1 MSEDAKDRSMEEELV
16 KRHRGSGRDEL
27 TSQPLRFPVCPE
39 EHAQHGSNADRED
52 DSEHSILWEEG

>member
-1 MSEDAKDRSMEEELV
+1 MEEELV